1 MHPLDLWP
9 SVQVSE
15 VELTG
20 GPGQA
25 QPGMA
30 LQRDR
35 SWLQQGQAA
44 FMRAL
49 TYRIPNVG
57 LAGLEQGLLSWA
69 IGEFWR
75 IG

>member
-1 MHPLDLWP
+1 M
-9 SVQVSE
+9 SE

-20 GPGQA
+20 GPGQEA

-30 LQRDR
+30 YQTDR
-35 SWLQQGQAA
+35 GWLQQAQAA

-49 TYRIPNVG
+49 TYRIPNMG
-57 LAGLEQGLLSWA
+57 LAGLEQGVLSWA
-69 IGEFWR
+69 IRELWR